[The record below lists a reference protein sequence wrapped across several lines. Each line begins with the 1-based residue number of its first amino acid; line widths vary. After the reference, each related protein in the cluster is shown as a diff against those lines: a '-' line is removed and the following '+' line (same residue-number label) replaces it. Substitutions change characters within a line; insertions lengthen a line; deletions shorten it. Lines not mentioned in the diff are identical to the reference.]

1 MRWTEPLPFR
11 RGSAREPAKA
21 SRREPPNSG
30 ARTLRSLSVALPT
43 AITECHGI
51 SCGNRRIQVTLVKA
65 AGTSLERLY
74 RGIDQRQRRVARG
87 AEPR

>member
-30 ARTLRSLSVALPT
+30 ARTLRSLSVCPRFPSGSRRTVDAYSRTTYAPK
-43 AITECHGI
+43 I
-51 SCGNRRIQVTLVKA
+51 SFNRL
-65 AGTSLERLY
+65 S
-74 RGIDQRQRRVARG
+74 ARNIG
-87 AEPR
+87 F